1 MFEQWLEESL
11 GDPGALLSLAADN
24 LATERWAGCRKLL
37 LAAAW
42 ADCHGETTDPERLGR
57 SDSVLVDRFVRMG
70 PLGTPLVAETCPASL
85 ALAQQS
91 SVTAARLLIGD
102 ALNIRHRLPQLWER
116 VKAGQVLAWK
126 AREIAH
132 RTSELSPV
140 AAAAVDAVVTGQV
153 ELLAWGRF
161 EKLLDA
167 TLLQV
172 DEKTYQQRAARAA
185 AQRDVRATQSGDGL
199 RTLVARVEAGDATA
213 FLALVNRVA
222 ECLADDGDEDPV
234 AVRRSKAVGIIAY
247 QPRLRDLLARHA
259 DQPDVHQT
267 PDEQVAAHQAD
278 PTDPWAA
285 DLPPAGWET
294 DRHGNVHQPS
304 ASMISTTT
312 AGPANTPHRTGILR
326 RRSRRSTRPISP
338 GSGSSA
344 TDDAELARRARRR
357 RGADPGIGS

>member
-1 MFEQWLEESL
+1 MFERWLEESL

-24 LATERWAGCRKLL
+24 YGGERQAGCRKLV

-42 ADCHGETTDPERLGR
+42 ADCHGETSDSDRLTAR
-57 SDSVLVDRFVRMG
+57 SSVLVERFVRMG

-102 ALNIRHRLPQLWER
+102 ALAIRHRLPQLWVR
-116 VKAGQVLAWK
+116 VQAGEVLAWK
-126 AREIAH
+126 AREIAR
-132 RTSELSPV
+132 RTSELTPLSARV
-140 AAAAVDAVVTGQV
+140 VDRIVTGQV

-199 RTLVARVEAGDATA
+199 RTLVARVDAGDATA

-247 QPRLRDLLARHA
+247 QARLRDLLARHA
-259 DQPDVHQT
+259 DDPDVVPT
-267 PDEQVAAHQAD
+267 PEEQVAAHQAD
-278 PTDPWAA
+278 PTDPWVA
-285 DLPPAGWET
+285 DLPAAGWET
-294 DRHGNVHQPS
+294 DRRAP
-304 ASMISTTT
+304 
-312 AGPANTPHRTGILR
+312 TGL
-326 RRSRRSTRPISP
+326 RRSRRRLLDQPDACRRGCAARGDVGRRRGP
-338 GSGSSA
+338 GLVPA
-344 TDDAELARRARRR
+344 AARRR
-357 RGADPGIGS
+357 CRELVRRGRRGRTVSARSSS